1 MYAGLVFLTI
11 AAGLLYRRRAAHNPD
26 YEAGPGQSKDGWL
39 IVAVAV
45 TNPLMLVRMVYSLL
59 STYAPVETRG
69 RYSPFSGSIAIQAGM
84 SVWEEMLIVVV
95 YVAVG
100 FVVGRLPKEVKEEKK
115 KGGLFGKIKKA
126 RKDGKGSG
134 RKHERSEY
142 AGVDGD
148 VDLGRDGR
156 GMA

>member
-1 MYAGLVFLTI
+1 VYAGLVFLTI

-59 STYAPVETRG
+59 STYAPVESRG
-69 RYSPFSGSIAIQAGM
+69 EYSPFSGSIAIQAGM
-84 SVWEEMLIVVV
+84 SVWEEMVIVIV

-115 KGGLFGKIKKA
+115 KKGGLFGK
-126 RKDGKGSG
+126 RKGRRVGNDSG
-134 RKHERSEY
+134 LKVERNEY
-142 AGVDGD
+142 ADVDGGVDLRRVGN
-148 VDLGRDGR
+148 

>member
-59 STYAPVETRG
+59 STYAPVESRG
-69 RYSPFSGSIAIQAGM
+69 LYSPFSGSIAIQAGM
-84 SVWEEMLIVVV
+84 SVWEEMVIVMV

-115 KGGLFGKIKKA
+115 KGGLFGKRQERRVGNHTGLKV
-126 RKDGKGSG
+126 
-134 RKHERSEY
+134 ERSEY
-142 AGVDGD
+142 AGVDGG
-148 VDLGRDGR
+148 VDLRRDGN